1 MLIKTRLPHIH
12 HILHRTHSMLAYI
25 KMMNHLAALFDDLGM
40 LIGLKDNF
48 HQVLSIQ
55 PLAELLF
62 GGDDRVVLVR
72 GEEFA
77 VDKLVK
83 LFDFP
88 NASEFF
94 LEDVA
99 LDHV

>member
-1 MLIKTRLPHIH
+1 
-12 HILHRTHSMLAYI
+12 MLAYI
-25 KMMNHLAALFDDLGM
+25 KMMNHLTALLDDLGM

-62 GGDDRVVLVR
+62 GRDDRIVLVR

-83 LFDFP
+83 LFDFTD
-88 NASEFF
+88 ASEFF